1 VQRARMQIGLFTLI
15 LTLTAAVIVMMV
27 MYNLT
32 LEKTHDIAVLKLMGA
47 PKTRLLGM
55 ILQQAWL
62 LGALGYAVAFLMG
75 EFAFPLFPRRVLITP
90 AISQMAPIATLVV
103 VTLSSLLGL
112 VRVMKID
119 PAKALE
125 G

>member
-1 VQRARMQIGLFTLI
+1 MLGAQSASVEHASALTTGAQSLQPQRPAVAASSTL
-15 LTLTAAVIVMMV
+15 
-27 MYNLT
+27 
-32 LEKTHDIAVLKLMGA
+32 
-47 PKTRLLGM
+47 